1 MKERT
6 IPEISMPSQDY
17 DSITRMTDEAVFDHF
32 KFVDK
37 LFKKRVVPRNVRRNG
52 YRVGRG
58 TNHVTVHLLW
68 NKKDTCRVSFVPGPT
83 FMRPA

>member
-1 MKERT
+1 
-6 IPEISMPSQDY
+6 
-17 DSITRMTDEAVFDHF
+17 
-32 KFVDK
+32 
-37 LFKKRVVPRNVRRNG
+37 VPRNVRRNG